1 VDCDPEKPGT
11 LDGKKVLITAGPTHE
26 AIDPVRF
33 IGNHSSGK
41 MGFAIAEAYAER
53 GADVTLVSGP
63 TSLQPGNNQIEIHR
77 VTSAAEMYDKCL
89 SLVEQADIVVFSAA
103 VADFTPE
110 IQAAQKIKSGK
121 EALTIRLRP
130 TVDIAAELG
139 KNKRTGQLFVGFALE
154 TQEGVKHAR
163 EKLVRKNF
171 DLVVLNSLEDK
182 GAGFGTETNKVA
194 MIDTSGNI
202 DNFALKLKRDVARDI
217 VGKTIKML
225 NDA

>member
-1 VDCDPEKPGT
+1 MN
-11 LDGKKVLITAGPTHE
+11 VLITAGPTHE

-63 TSLQPGNNQIEIHR
+63 TSLQPINRNIKIQR
-77 VTSAAEMYDKCL
+77 VTSAAEMYETCL
-89 SLVEQADIVVFSAA
+89 SLAGNADIVVFSAA

-110 IQAAQKIKSGK
+110 IQAAQKIKSGGG
-121 EALTIRLRP
+121 ELTIRLKP

-139 KNKRTGQLFVGFALE
+139 KNKRADQLFVGFALE
-154 TQEGVKHAR
+154 TQEGLKHAR
-163 EKLVRKNF
+163 GKLERKNF
-171 DLVVLNSLEDK
+171 DMVVLNSLEDK

-194 MIDTSGNI
+194 MIDKSGNI
-202 DNFALKLKRDVARDI
+202 DNFELKLKTEVARDI
-217 VGKTIKML
+217 VVKTLKML